1 MGFRFSGCLSLN
13 VLSWWFCDRA
23 FFLYYKRAITIL
35 SRTFIHC
42 LTGCLSSI
50 VCKFRNEITT
60 PFISTLGKTHARI
73 AIFCKNSTRLFLPI
87 LAILQSFLPS
97 LSCWIHVVSRGKGS
111 FTYHNSPKSIRQH
124 HNSWGGRWQTE
135 RLCAVS
141 VVAVVWICSL
151 VCSAVKP
158 VYWIWK
164 KYLASQSIGW

>member
-1 MGFRFSGCLSLN
+1 MRERIFHKILNTRRKIVADAAIRGSLKTEFRLSGCLSLN

-23 FFLYYKRAITIL
+23 FFLYYNRTITIL

-97 LSCWIHVVSRGKGS
+97 LSC
-111 FTYHNSPKSIRQH
+111 
-124 HNSWGGRWQTE
+124 
-135 RLCAVS
+135 
-141 VVAVVWICSL
+141 
-151 VCSAVKP
+151 
-158 VYWIWK
+158 
-164 KYLASQSIGW
+164 